1 MSALKLKI
9 KRQSYKQFLLAMQSD
24 FDLLL
29 EIWKNRAQM
38 DYHYDPIES
47 FTIMSEENDK
57 CSIEHTI
64 AIGLMVV
71 YGYDK
76 WKRDKRCRS

>member
-1 MSALKLKI
+1 MTSLKEPFSLK
-9 KRQSYKQFLLAMQSD
+9 
-24 FDLLL
+24 
-29 EIWKNRAQM
+29 EIISSTNKEQM

-64 AIGLMVV
+64 AFGLMVV

>member
-1 MSALKLKI
+1 MSAV
-9 KRQSYKQFLLAMQSD
+9 KQLLFAMQSD

-29 EIWKNRAQM
+29 EIWKNRAQI
-38 DYHYDPIES
+38 DYRYDPIES
-47 FTIMSEENDK
+47 FTIMSENDK